1 MAYGTGGV
9 FKRRD
14 TYWVHYSIH
23 GRVIRES
30 AHTTSRDEALVF
42 LTQRRF
48 ATGTTLAAPRPD
60 QQTVAMLCAR
70 VLTRYT
76 TRKQASVA
84 TARGHAKA
92 WLAALG
98 GDTPL
103 EALCVETLTP
113 ILEGWE
119 GEDYRAATLNR
130 RLSFLRVG
138 LRLLGRRTQLDFAEL
153 RYPEENTRDGYLSR
167 GDFDRLYAAAVAFD
181 PDLAE
186 FFAWLYVTGMRKGEA
201 RQLTVAMVD
210 RRRDTWTL
218 RIPGRVQKHRK
229 DRGLQLSGILRTLVA
244 ARLAKQTRGCEF
256 LFHRAGEPIREF
268 KHAWKTLVATA
279 GLVDVRP
286 HDLRRSA
293 VTNMLEAGFS
303 IAQVMA
309 ITGHRTAAM
318 VLRYAQ
324 VVDAHLDEKFAA
336 LATPSCLTGTAA

>member
-14 TYWVHYSIH
+14 TFWVHYSIH

-30 AHTTSRDEALVF
+30 AHTTSRDEALAF
-42 LTQRRF
+42 LARRRCE
-48 ATGTTLAAPRPD
+48 TGTTAPAPRD
-60 QQTVAMLCAR
+60 EQHTVAMLCGR
-70 VLTRYT
+70 VLARYMK
-76 TRKQASVA
+76 RKQASVA
-84 TARGHAKA
+84 TVRGHEKA

-98 GDTPL
+98 GATRLDTL
-103 EALCVETLTP
+103 SVETLTP

-119 GEDYRAATLNR
+119 GDDYSAATINR
-130 RLSFLRVG
+130 RLSFLRLG
-138 LRLLGRRTQLDFAEL
+138 LRLVGRRMQIDFGEL
-153 RYPEENTRDGYLSR
+153 RKAEENTRNGYLSR
-167 GDFDRLYAAAVAFD
+167 ADFDKLYAAALAFD

-201 RQLTVAMVD
+201 RKLTVAMVD
-210 RRRDTWTL
+210 RRTWTL

-229 DRGLQLSGILRTLVA
+229 DRGLQLSGIMRTLVA

-256 LFHRAGEPIREF
+256 LFHRAGEPIRDF

-279 GLVDVRP
+279 GLEDVRP

-293 VTNMLEAGFS
+293 VTNMLEARFS

-309 ITGHRTAAM
+309 ITGHRTPAM

-324 VVDAHLDEKFAA
+324 VVDEHLDEKVAA
-336 LATPSCLTGTAA
+336 LPTPSCLTGTAA